1 MTTTVAPLELPL
13 FPLQTVLFPG
23 GVLPLKIFEPRYM
36 DMVGECLRA
45 EAPFGICLISE
56 GTEVGAPAV
65 PHLTGTTARIMTWD
79 MPRTGI
85 LQVTVRGERR
95 FRILGCEAEKNGLIR
110 GRVEMLP
117 ESPVEAPAEDVS
129 ALVPLLR
136 AIAAD
141 LGEERLPKPHGF
153 DDAEWV
159 GMRLAEVLPISSLA
173 RQKLLE
179 LDSPLDRLEIIRRF
193 LVQKGLLAA

>member
-1 MTTTVAPLELPL
+1 MSPQDLPL

-36 DMVGECLRA
+36 DMAGECLKA
-45 EAPFGICLISE
+45 EKAFGICLISE
-56 GTEVGAPAV
+56 GEEVGAPAV
-65 PHLTGTTARIMTWD
+65 PHLIGTTARILTWD
-79 MPRTGI
+79 MPQTGI

-110 GRVEMLP
+110 GRVEWLP
-117 ESPVEAPAEDVS
+117 EAPVTSLPGRSA
-129 ALVPLLR
+129 ALVPLLKV
-136 AIAAD
+136 IAAD
-141 LGEERLPKPHGF
+141 LGAERLPEPHYF

-159 GMRLAEVLPISSLA
+159 GMRFAEILPIQMLA

-179 LDSPLDRLEIIRRF
+179 LENPLDRLEIIQRF
-193 LVQKGLLAA
+193 LEQKHLL